1 MEKHESK
8 GNGFDLELI
17 LSKTPS
23 EEIRNEMIVDAV
35 QRRITNNPE
44 YFKKAVETLESKNNY
59 QAIAF
64 LYGADERSPFYDS
77 GKSVEYFTKAAQL
90 YGFKKDVK
98 SKIGTGAVLKE
109 MGRKTFNGVRET
121 LKFLCG
127 GFIFPTLY
135 RKQLK
140 SLKKDSPCYFSE
152 KEGRTSDI
160 GVSACFSI
168 LATVLGPALAY
179 NIPTGDKEIRPINYI
194 PFAVWMG
201 TNVASGLYE
210 WYRDERNK
218 MEEKAKKGLE
228 TELENTPLSNM
239 SIDLAPDTGIRTHYK
254 EQMEDEYE
262 RKINS
267 EKRKVSE

>member
-90 YGFKKDVK
+90 YGFKKDIK

-109 MGRKTFNGVRET
+109 MGRKSFRGTKFALGTSLGALYTITRALYTIPTSIRKITFDEKDTFIGVGRFRFTIGVISGLLGTIPNVIISAGMKGFNGE
-121 LKFLCG
+121 
-127 GFIFPTLY
+127 ISPFPFY
-135 RKQLK
+135 VW
-140 SLKKDSPCYFSE
+140 
-152 KEGRTSDI
+152 G
-160 GVSACFSI
+160 
-168 LATVLGPALAY
+168 AT
-179 NIPTGDKEIRPINYI
+179 NI
-194 PFAVWMG
+194 
-201 TNVASGLYE
+201 ASGAYE
-210 WYRDERNK
+210 WFRYERNK
-218 MEEKAKKGLE
+218 MEEKIKKGLE
-228 TELENTPLSNM
+228 EELENTPLSNM
-239 SIDLAPDTGIRTHYK
+239 PIDLAPDTGIRTHYK
-254 EQMEDEYE
+254 EQMEEEYE